1 MPKSTKPKKTK
12 VHKNAEKMIE
22 LYGKASKI
30 HRQYRKAYMDYL
42 KQLVKMFESNNEP
55 ITKKKKRE
63 LIEAEKDFLNDTI
76 IKDTEKFLDKK
87 IKK

>member
-1 MPKSTKPKKTK
+1 MAKKTK

-22 LYGKASKI
+22 LYGKARKI
-30 HRQYRKAYMDYL
+30 HRQYKKAYMDYL

-63 LIEAEKDFLNDTI
+63 LIKAEKDFLNDTI
-76 IKDTEKFLDKK
+76 IKDTEKFLNKK

>member
-1 MPKSTKPKKTK
+1 MAKKTK

-22 LYGKASKI
+22 LYSKARKI
-30 HRQYRKAYMDYL
+30 HRQYKKAYLDYL

-63 LIEAEKDFLNDTI
+63 LIKAERDFLNGTI
-76 IKDTEKFLDKK
+76 IKDTEKFLDTK
-87 IKK
+87 IKKTN